1 MFHHYVSDLGIEACL
16 RRARECIYWPGM
28 SAEMKQYIS
37 AYETCRELDS
47 TTHTKE
53 TLMSHE
59 VLSRPWEKIATDI
72 FTLDGKDYL
81 VTIDYYSNFWE
92 VDRLPNTK
100 ASTTIL
106 KLKSHFA
113 RYGIPDQVISDN
125 GPQFTS
131 DEFADFS
138 RTWDFEHLTS
148 SPGNSKAN
156 GKVESGV
163 KTAKRILKKSIR
175 AGTDA
180 YLAVLDYRNTPTQ
193 GMTTS
198 PAQRLMSRRTKT
210 LLPTTQSLLLPRTIN
225 MESEKKE
232 LRQRQQAQA
241 KYYNR
246 SAKDLPSLSEG
257 DVVRMKPFKLGDK
270 SWHKAQVTARLDERS
285 YTVETENGAVYR
297 RNRQHLR
304 KTSEPPVEPVI
315 TEPELDMASA
325 DEKATTTTAS
335 IPDQSS
341 TPQESHPEVVIA
353 PEQCRRSE
361 RVRKSPAYLKD
372 YVCD

>member
-1 MFHHYVSDLGIEACL
+1 M
-16 RRARECIYWPGM
+16 
-28 SAEMKQYIS
+28 
-37 AYETCRELDS
+37 
-47 TTHTKE
+47 
-53 TLMSHE
+53 
-59 VLSRPWEKIATDI
+59 
-72 FTLDGKDYL
+72 
-81 VTIDYYSNFWE
+81 
-92 VDRLPNTK
+92 PNTK
-100 ASTTIL
+100 VNTIIL

-113 RYGIPDQVISDN
+113 RYGIPDQVIIDN

-138 RTWDFEHLTS
+138 RTCYFEHLTS

-156 GKVESGV
+156 GKAESGL

-175 AGTDA
+175 AGTDT
-180 YLAVLDYRNTPTQ
+180 YLAVLDYRNTPTE

-225 MESEKKE
+225 LESEKKE

-270 SWHKAQVTARLDERS
+270 SWRKAQVTARLDERS
-285 YTVETENGAVYR
+285 YTVETDNAAVYR

-304 KTSEPPVEPVI
+304 KTSEPPVEPII
-315 TEPELDMASA
+315 TEPEPDMASA

-335 IPDQSS
+335 IPDLSGA
-341 TPQESHPEVVIA
+341 PHESHPEVVIV

-361 RVRKSPAYLKD
+361 RVRKSPAYSTSRTMSVTRLATLNLSLPLS
-372 YVCD
+372 